1 MKQIWA
7 VEREYFLKTICTT
20 LQKPTHSLIPF
31 IRSPQPPNP
40 LFLLSSF
47 FLLRSQIK
55 PKFPTFPPLTKST
68 TTTTALNTIHFY
80 LFVYTYRGR
89 EGKWIRIKASYSS
102 VGFRGTLRRTSSRSI
117 SETTATF
124 WALLLCG
131 RRTLAS
137 PGALVSSSSRIPPFL
152 IGFSRI
158 NMS

>member
-1 MKQIWA
+1 VWRNWIKQIWA
-7 VEREYFLKTICTT
+7 VKRDYFSRTNFTT
-20 LQKPTHSLIPF
+20 LQKPNTLSHSF

-55 PKFPTFPPLTKST
+55 PKFPPSSLSP
-68 TTTTALNTIHFY
+68 NRQHTIHFY
-80 LFVYTYRGR
+80 LLIYTYRGR
-89 EGKWIRIKASYSS
+89 EGEWIRIRENYSS
-102 VGFRGTLRRTSSRSI
+102 VGYRGTLRRTSSRSI
-117 SETTATF
+117 SATTATF
-124 WALLLCG
+124 WALLLCE

-137 PGALVSSSSRIPPFL
+137 PGALVSSSSRIPPFS